1 MSSLHGRRGFS
12 PLPSFFIKVDT
23 VGMSMYN
30 RGLEV
35 MLMGEFWL
43 LVVGLCGLA
52 VGIFESIR
60 GDIKR

>member
-23 VGMSMYN
+23 AIVSMYN
-30 RGLEV
+30 IGLEI
-35 MLMGEFWL
+35 MPMEFILLMIG
-43 LVVGLCGLA
+43 LVGVFVG
-52 VGIFESIR
+52 VFESIR